1 MTSKPN
7 GKGSDPLEKL
17 QTAVES
23 KGRLDSIFLL
33 SWIWQCGSGEE
44 SHVDPYQTTMITRT
58 R

>member
-23 KGRLDSIFLL
+23 KGSTLIQYFFYHGFGNVDT
-33 SWIWQCGSGEE
+33 EK
-44 SHVDPYQTTMITRT
+44 SHMLIHINPP
-58 R
+58 